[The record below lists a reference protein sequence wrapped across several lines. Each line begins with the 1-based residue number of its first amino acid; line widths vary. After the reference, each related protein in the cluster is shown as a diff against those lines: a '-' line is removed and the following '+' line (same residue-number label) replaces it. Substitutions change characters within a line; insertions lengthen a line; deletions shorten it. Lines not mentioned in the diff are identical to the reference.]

1 MDPQTFKIK
10 PKWGQEGAGKVKN
23 GAKRLNME
31 PTWRQRG
38 EYLLG
43 GPFWS
48 RISGQHGRKMG
59 SHIEP
64 KSMKNRCQNR
74 SKKRCLSR
82 SIFGTMLV
90 DFLMENGRKLA
101 PKRDQKSIFSCGRRK
116 AKHAYKTN
124 MFLMIFEV
132 RGVQVGSKNQS
143 KIDPKMRSTWEGILT
158 SIFDRF

>member
-1 MDPQTFKIK
+1 
-10 PKWGQEGAGKVKN
+10 
-23 GAKRLNME
+23 ME
-31 PTWRQRG
+31 TKG

-43 GPFWS
+43 GPFWA
-48 RISGQHGRKMG
+48 RKSGQHGRKMG
-59 SHIEP
+59 PHIEP

-82 SIFGTMLV
+82 LIFGTILV

-124 MFLMIFEV
+124 RMSMILWV
-132 RGVQVGSKNQS
+132 RGSQVGNQNRS
-143 KIDPKMRSTWEGILT
+143 KIDQNLKSKMECLLAP
-158 SIFDRF
+158 IFDGFWWVLGAK